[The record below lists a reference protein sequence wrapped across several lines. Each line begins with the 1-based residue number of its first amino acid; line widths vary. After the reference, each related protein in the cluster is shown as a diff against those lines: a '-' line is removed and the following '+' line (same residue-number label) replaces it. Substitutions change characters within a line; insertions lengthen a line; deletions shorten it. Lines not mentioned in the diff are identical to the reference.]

1 MPSEIFSISMLR
13 QVIDYIEKNLLEELT
28 PTDIAVHFY
37 MSESSLSVLFKTVC
51 EMTIMEYVRLR
62 RLSLASEEL
71 VSSDT
76 PIIQLAYK
84 YGYETP
90 EAFTKAFSRFHGFPP
105 SFVRRGF
112 SVSKVFLP
120 LEIEVDIRGGFK
132 TVELTKICSEGQERI
147 LSVEYNTHISD
158 KGGSNVGNGELK
170 YRINTGKMQYKREWE
185 ILCLLAKNLQKVR
198 IPFKVDGKTLIFA
211 HGLEIPLNKICLTFK
226 WKDEEDVK
234 EFFHTNTSA
243 QQIEE
248 GFKFFDVNYDE
259 VKIRC
264 MFYGNCPGDDAD
276 EFLYKNTDLVQMDM
290 LRVPVQSLEFYYENA
305 EKDSEYYKMVEGA
318 LKKNEG

>member
-1 MPSEIFSISMLR
+1 M
-13 QVIDYIEKNLLEELT
+13 
-28 PTDIAVHFY
+28 
-37 MSESSLSVLFKTVC
+37 
-51 EMTIMEYVRLR
+51 
-62 RLSLASEEL
+62 
-71 VSSDT
+71 
-76 PIIQLAYK
+76 
-84 YGYETP
+84 
-90 EAFTKAFSRFHGFPP
+90 
-105 SFVRRGF
+105 
-112 SVSKVFLP
+112 
-120 LEIEVDIRGGFK
+120 
-132 TVELTKICSEGQERI
+132 
-147 LSVEYNTHISD
+147 
-158 KGGSNVGNGELK
+158 GNGELK
-170 YRINTGKMQYKREWE
+170 YQINTGKMQYKREWE